1 MKKLYKIKLLT
12 YGGIYSTTFEST
24 IYVSAHSIDDAFEYA
39 HNVAEEQ
46 EEKFNKDTAI
56 KETVEIG
63 SIEYISPIYEIN

>member
-12 YGGIYSTTFEST
+12 YGGIHSTTFEST
-24 IYVSAHSIDDAFEYA
+24 IYVSANSIDEAFEYA

-46 EEKFNKDTAI
+46 KEKFNKDKAI

-63 SIEYISPIYEIN
+63 SIEFISSLYEIN